1 MILPASFNSAL
12 LAKNTAFI
20 DVDTLLSWGA
30 AYKKVASGE
39 VIFREEEHAHFYY
52 QVVEGKIKMYNCND
66 EGKEFIQGFFSAGD
80 SFGEPPLFTD
90 GYYPSS
96 AVAIENALLIR
107 LTAPVFLDLVRSLP
121 ELHLKITRL
130 LATRLVNKTLSLKNI
145 AGCHPEEKIISIL
158 ARIKE
163 HAGVSNLNRL
173 KINLTRQ
180 EIADMSG
187 LRVET
192 VIRVMRL
199 LHEKNVLEIIRG
211 KVFY

>member
-1 MILPASFNSAL
+1 MILPASFNNAL
-12 LAKNTAFI
+12 LAKNTTFI

-30 AYKKVASGE
+30 AYKKVAGGE

-52 QVVEGKIKMYNCND
+52 QIVEGKVKMYNCND
-66 EGKEFIQGFFSAGD
+66 EGKEFIQGFFFAGD

-96 AVAIENALLIR
+96 AVAIENTLLIR
-107 LTAPVFLDLVRSLP
+107 LTAPVFIELVCSLP
-121 ELHLKITRL
+121 DIHLKFTRL
-130 LATRLVNKTLSLKNI
+130 LASRLVNKTLSLKNI

-158 ARIKE
+158 TRIKE
-163 HAGVSNLNRL
+163 HAGVTDVNRI

-192 VIRVMRL
+192 VIRAMRL
-199 LHEKNVLEIIRG
+199 LHEKNVLEIIKG